1 MQSTAFHPTRAVLAH
16 SLRTVVR
23 ERTVAIIAAL
33 FVLLILVSA
42 YLGWSATSTVDA
54 IYKSATA
61 YLKAH
66 NMAVPPNPILQASPL
81 NLLRNMAT
89 YVSLIGSLAGIVI
102 GHQLVASDRKAG
114 IMPLVGTRPLKRR
127 AYALGKISALVAV
140 IGGLVVFAALVSV
153 GTFFILPGF
162 HLSAQ
167 AWVQLLGFYT
177 VSGLYMLVF
186 GFMGLAFGASARSET
201 VGLLV
206 PITAWLSFT
215 FILPQLTS
223 DINPVAALN
232 PVTALSAPPGSA
244 FFQVTGF
251 ALGPFSLAEAY
262 RTISANLLDM
272 MPPGHVDRSAIS
284 PWATLLIALVLLVLA
299 ARFALTRIDMTRGDY
314 NG

>member
-1 MQSTAFHPTRAVLAH
+1 MQTIAFHPARAVLGQ

-54 IYKSATA
+54 IFKSASA
-61 YLKAH
+61 YLRAH
-66 NMAVPPNPILQASPL
+66 NMAVPPNPILEASPL

-89 YVSLIGSLAGIVI
+89 YVALIGSLAGIVI
-102 GHQLVASDRKAG
+102 GHQLVAGDRKAG
-114 IMPLVGTRPLKRR
+114 VMPLIGSRPLERR
-127 AYALGKISALVAV
+127 AYAQGKILALTAV
-140 IGGLVVFAALVSV
+140 IAGLVVFAALVSV

-167 AWVQLLGFYT
+167 AWLQLLGFYA
-177 VSGLYMLVF
+177 VSGVYMLVF
-186 GFMGLAFGASARSET
+186 GLLGLTFGASARSET

-223 DINPVAALN
+223 NIDPVAALN
-232 PVTALSAPPGSA
+232 PVTALATPPSSV
-244 FFQVTGF
+244 FFQVTGNL
-251 ALGPFSLAEAY
+251 LGPFSLAEAY

-272 MPPGHVDRSAIS
+272 MPAGFVERSPVS
-284 PWATLLIALVLLVLA
+284 PWLTLLIGLALLGAA
-299 ARFALTRIDMTRGDY
+299 ARFSLDRIDMTRGDY